1 MLCYNIID
9 NFMTKPSLSPNEQA
23 VLGVLRQHHKPLSAY
38 DILDQLHGTK
48 IRAAVQV
55 YRSTEKLTELGFI
68 HRLESLNAFVAC
80 DCAHAK
86 SSPGFMLCT
95 CCGDVREFDAGKS
108 VTAAKSEA
116 KGFRIETPNV
126 ELRGLCSQCQV
137 ENHTHETGDEA
148 RR

>member
-1 MLCYNIID
+1 MN
-9 NFMTKPSLSPNEQA
+9 KPLLGPNEQA
-23 VLGVLRQHHKPLSAY
+23 VLGVLKQQHKPLSAY

-55 YRSTEKLTELGFI
+55 YRSTGKLTELGFI

-95 CCGDVREFDAGKS
+95 CCGDVREFDAGKTVS
-108 VTAAKSEA
+108 AAKSEA
-116 KGFRIETPNV
+116 KGFRIQTPNV
-126 ELRGLCSQCQV
+126 ELKGLCSQCQV
-137 ENHTHETGDEA
+137 ENHSHDTTQVA
-148 RR
+148 PR